1 MTESEAATRADAG
14 RIVGRAVLVVSALG
28 FPLTQAVI
36 RRFGRRGA
44 IVTEMVCSG
53 LLARDVLVIASGAP
67 GRLRAGPATLLWLEA
82 ASAASAVALGAGVTR
97 VARANM
103 TGSPAPDRREL
114 LRRGAVGSLFGL
126 HTVRFRIYLSPGQGR
141 RGL

>member
-103 TGSPAPDRREL
+103 TRCRPDRREL